1 MGLFHRKKQGIT
13 LLAVLSIED
22 SLLIISKGERMRL
35 VGIAAVLGAAAIWAL
50 EPIIARLIGT
60 EVSFDHLLFSRALGC
75 VVVSLFFFFVR
86 QTLLDKKEVSPSKI
100 HVAHLRA
107 LFLIGFLGSFVS
119 DLLYFVAILFFK
131 TPVVNAV
138 LIAHLQP
145 VFLVLFGHF
154 LFHEGKFSLWDYGG
168 IMAMLLSAIL
178 VMSGSLSNLLGLRFG
193 NTGDLLVLLA
203 TLFWALSGLLA
214 KKYLQDLPSSLITM
228 GRFAVATPLYGLLA
242 LVVSRSLVLSWPSLL
257 FGALI
262 GIGYFFYYEGLK
274 RLKTA
279 QAAALEL
286 ASPVFATAFGFLFFQ
301 ETVSFFKWIGIM
313 LLFVGIFAFERA
325 SQNQEKTI

>member
-1 MGLFHRKKQGIT
+1 MRFLGI
-13 LLAVLSIED
+13 L
-22 SLLIISKGERMRL
+22 
-35 VGIAAVLGAAAIWAL
+35 AVLGAAAIWAL

-60 EVSFDHLLFSRALGC
+60 EVSFDQLLFSRALGC
-75 VVVSLFFFFVR
+75 VVISGLFLFVR
-86 QTLLDKKEVSPSKI
+86 QSFFDKKVVTTPKI
-100 HVAHLRA
+100 PTPYLRA

-119 DLLYFVAILFFK
+119 DFLYFVAILFFK

-154 LFHEGKFSLWDYGG
+154 FFHEGKFSLWDYGG
-168 IMAMLLSAIL
+168 IIAMLLSAIL

-193 NTGDLLVLLA
+193 NVGDLLVLVA
-203 TLFWALSGLLA
+203 TIFWAFSGLLA
-214 KKYLQDLPSSLITM
+214 KKYLQNLPSSLITM
-228 GRFAVATPLYGLLA
+228 GRFVVATPFYSLTALL
-242 LVVSRSLVLSWPSLL
+242 VSGSLLLSWTSLL
-257 FGALI
+257 FGGLI
-262 GIGYFFYYEGLK
+262 GIGYFLYYEGLK

-301 ETVSFFKWIGIM
+301 ETVSLFKWIGIM
-313 LLFVGIFAFERA
+313 LLFVGILAFERA
-325 SQNQEKTI
+325 SQNQEKNTRVFREEIQQ